1 MKANDTGAQIVD
13 RRRNWEARVEMA
25 IFKRPSNELST
36 YDKLV
41 YAILCGHAN
50 RDGNAMLYVRTVA
63 EEASCSE
70 RQTQRSLS
78 NLETRGLLVRRPH
91 NHNGRQSFNIYEI
104 YGFEAYICNE
114 PPAESSPK
122 ARPEDVATFVD
133 PGVQDSHPCRSD
145 TPRPSDRHPRGDSQA
160 GLNNVFQQLLKN
172 NLKNNNS
179 PLTPPGGRGG
189 EDGKFE
195 TQKLQNQK
203 HDTET
208 KGQNRN
214 REAEPDISPL
224 HEAILAAFNE
234 ILPELPGAEKL
245 TASRFKTLNSRIGE
259 NPARKEADWWRK
271 YFERVRLFPWLMG
284 RNPSNWK
291 ATFDW
296 LIGEGGMQKVIEG
309 GFKRAPHT
317 EHSREDLRELQ
328 RKYTNERGIV
338 DAKALLRDW
347 RASTLGKSGMA

>member
-1 MKANDTGAQIVD
+1 
-13 RRRNWEARVEMA
+13 MA

-50 RDGNAMLYVRTVA
+50 RDGNAMLYVKTIA

-70 RQTQRSLS
+70 RQ
-78 NLETRGLLVRRPH
+78 VRRALSTLEARH
-91 NHNGRQSFNIYEI
+91 LLARRSQSMAGQGQTFNIYEV
-104 YGFEAYICNE
+104 YGFDEYFCDFDEGPVENGGTESPCQSVI
-114 PPAESSPK
+114 PPVTHSHTPACQSVIP
-122 ARPEDVATFVD
+122 PL
-133 PGVQDSHPCRSD
+133 PDSQAPH
-145 TPRPSDRHPRGDSQA
+145 DSQA

-179 PLTPPGGRGG
+179 PLTPQGGRGG

-195 TQKLQNQK
+195 TQKLQNKK

-208 KGQNRN
+208 KGQNQN
-214 REAEPDISPL
+214 READPDISLL
-224 HEAILAAFNE
+224 HEAILGAFNE
-234 ILPELPGAEKL
+234 ILPELPSAEKL
-245 TASRFKTLNSRIGE
+245 TASRLKTLNSRISE
-259 NPARKEADWWRK
+259 ISARKEPDWWRK

-284 RNPSNWK
+284 QNPNNWK

-296 LIGEGGMQKVIEG
+296 LIGENGMQKVIEG
-309 GFKRAPHT
+309 GFMKAPRP
-317 EHSREDLRELQ
+317 EYSREDLRELQ

-347 RASTLGKSGMA
+347 RASTAGMSGTV